1 MAEKHELG
9 STASLGNTGTSAKD
23 VMEMIKTEKIRLV
36 DAVFTDPLGMWQHCT
51 FTSNQLDDEAFDE
64 GLPFDGSSI
73 KLFTEIN
80 ESDMIMKPDPKTA
93 WVDPFHKEK
102 TLHIVCD
109 IGEPGSNHGYN
120 RDPRSIAR
128 KVNPKMNNLKLTQI
142 I

>member
-1 MAEKHELG
+1 MADKHELG
-9 STASLGNTGTSAKD
+9 TKESLGKTGKTKTD
-23 VMEMIKTEKIRLV
+23 VMNLVKTEKIRLV

-80 ESDMIMKPDPKTA
+80 ESDMIMRPDPATA

-120 RDPRSIAR
+120 RDPRSIAKKVKIR
-128 KVNPKMNNLKLTQI
+128 KNIFRSKFF
-142 I
+142 